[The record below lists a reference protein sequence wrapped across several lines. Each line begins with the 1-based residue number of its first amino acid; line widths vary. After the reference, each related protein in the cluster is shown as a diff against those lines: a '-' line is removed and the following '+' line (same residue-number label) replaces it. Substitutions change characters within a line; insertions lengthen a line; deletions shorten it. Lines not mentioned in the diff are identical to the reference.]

1 MMMTLLD
8 TVPSISNI
16 DKQSELMEEI
26 YPVLFDSMDDILAE
40 IDKYGIQ
47 NKKMQKVVKAKK
59 VVDKIIK

>member
-1 MMMTLLD
+1 MMTLLD